1 MNSRGQ
7 VKLSD
12 FGICK
17 VLDDS
22 QAMSD
27 TSVGTFRYMSVERL
41 LGDEYNSSSDLWSV
55 GIMLIELW
63 NKRYPFDEY
72 CSSPI
77 ELLQRLEDAKHEGK
91 SSLISRECSQDLATF
106 IDAILSPE
114 ITGKKLTSMFL
125 EAGWFMNNC
134 LTSVAEAQA
143 GVVRFLQMIDD
154 GAVSRS
160 PPKRNYINSSNDKS
174 CPFVG
179 GGGGR
184 SEGKRSQFSDS
195 EGEDYKADDFEEFD
209 SDGGADEKSGF
220 ESRGSRK

>member
-1 MNSRGQ
+1 MNSLGQ

-27 TSVGTFRYMSVERL
+27 TSVGTFRYMSIERL
-41 LGDEYNSSSDLWSV
+41 LGEEYNSSSDLWSV

-63 NKRYPFDEY
+63 NKRYPFEEY

-91 SSLISRECSQDLATF
+91 SSLISRKCTQDMATF

-114 ITGKKLTSMFL
+114 ITRKKLTSMFL
-125 EAGWFMNNC
+125 EAGWFMNYG
-134 LTSVAEAQA
+134 LTSVEEAQR
-143 GVVRFLQMIDD
+143 GVVQFLQQLDNAAD
-154 GAVSRS
+154 SRS
-160 PPKRNYINSSNDKS
+160 PHKAQSNRSPFDNKRN
-174 CPFVG
+174 
-179 GGGGR
+179 
-184 SEGKRSQFSDS
+184 QFSDD
-195 EGEDYKADDFEEFD
+195 EGDDYKHDGFEEFEDD
-209 SDGGADEKSGF
+209 SDGAEEKGEF
-220 ESRGSRK
+220 HGNGRGYRK

>member
-41 LGDEYNSSSDLWSV
+41 LGQEYNSSSDLWSV

-63 NKRYPFDEY
+63 NKRYPFKEY

-77 ELLQRLEDAKHEGK
+77 ELLQRLEDDKHEGK
-91 SSLISRECSQDLATF
+91 SSLIARQCTSDFSTF
-106 IDAILSPE
+106 VDAILSPE

-125 EAGWFMNNC
+125 EAGWFVNYG
-134 LTSVAEAQA
+134 LTSVEEAQQ
-143 GVVRFLQMIDD
+143 GVLQFLQQVDD
-154 GAVSRS
+154 SSADAKS
-160 PPKRNYINSSNDKS
+160 PPKQQNNISPFANKRN
-174 CPFVG
+174 
-179 GGGGR
+179 
-184 SEGKRSQFSDS
+184 QFSDS
-195 EGEDYKADDFEEFD
+195 EGEDYKADGFEEFD
-209 SDGGADEKSGF
+209 SDGAEEKSGF
-220 ESRGSRK
+220 ENRNFRK

>member
-1 MNSRGQ
+1 MNSLGQ

-41 LGDEYNSSSDLWSV
+41 LGEEYNSSSDLWSV

-63 NKRYPFDEY
+63 NKRYPFEEY

-91 SSLISRECSQDLATF
+91 SSLISRQCTQDMATF
-106 IDAILSPE
+106 VDAILSPE

-125 EAGWFMNNC
+125 EAGWFVNYG
-134 LTSVAEAQA
+134 LTSVEEAQR
-143 GVVRFLQMIDD
+143 GVMQFLQQLDESSVD
-154 GAVSRS
+154 SRP
-160 PPKRNYINSSNDKS
+160 PPKKQNNVSPFTAHCNNANKRN
-174 CPFVG
+174 
-179 GGGGR
+179 
-184 SEGKRSQFSDS
+184 QFSDS
-195 EGEDYKADDFEEFD
+195 EGEGEDYKADGFEEFD
-209 SDGGADEKSGF
+209 SDEADEKYGY
-220 ESRGSRK
+220 EERGQHK